1 MSIERRLK
9 ELEKKN
15 INDTETLCCIGIE
28 GDPESEKRYEE
39 YLRSNIQRPF
49 VWLDV

>member
-1 MSIERRLK
+1 MSTRTRLR

-15 INDTETLCCIGIE
+15 INSKKALCCVGAE

-39 YLRSNIQRPF
+39 YLRSNIRKPF
-49 VWLDV
+49 LCLDV